1 MQYFEKQGVKQMSF
15 PEYVMFFDN
24 HTAKACDNV
33 GHNFDA
39 DHFAATIKD
48 IGADLIGFH
57 AKCNQGFCYYDT
69 KIGHRHPS
77 LTPGHDYFGE
87 VVEACN
93 RHGVK
98 VTAYFNCGLSNEDG
112 VVHPEW
118 CQVKKNGQIF
128 HPEILGTMVTPY
140 ARIMCINSPYRD
152 HLISMIKEVKEKYPV
167 SGFLLDSFNCFPCYC
182 RHCIEGMRAMGLD
195 PENDADAIKF
205 GRLSGQRLAQD
216 ISNVIEPRKNGYLMF
231 CLGLSA
237 RDNLKYGSYLECECL
252 PTVPC
257 WGYDFLPMKARYF
270 RTLPQNGEPVLN
282 MTGRFYNW
290 GDFGSLRTDAAIE
303 YDMFYGLAN
312 GMRPN
317 IGDHIHPSGIYYP
330 GIAKGVKRIYSKLKQ
345 FDPWYRGAKNLV
357 DMAVLIPGMAT
368 SNTSKAVIRM
378 LCELN
383 MQFDCIDELNDWDKY
398 KVIVLPDYIV
408 LTPELQAKM
417 DAFLKAGG
425 KVIATGESGLNPEKT
440 AFCFEKEWGVRYLE
454 NRTFDPAYFT
464 MTGEYS
470 GLIPELPL
478 SVYDDCMKVEALAG
492 TTVAGKIVAPYF
504 DKDWDGVYAKFY
516 TPPRDLTDLPFVTMT
531 DQVAYCSGKLFAG
544 YFKAASVELRYVFK
558 AMIDHLLSAPLLK
571 LGKGLPSSIRSAV
584 AEQEGKCNIHLLN
597 YLPELRGEMLIVEE
611 ALTAHNANVKLRL
624 DEKNVKRVV
633 LAPAGTELD
642 FTVEGDY
649 VSITIPEF
657 TGYALVSVEFA
668 G

>member
-1 MQYFEKQGVKQMSF
+1 MEN

-24 HTAKACDNV
+24 HTSKFCSDV
-33 GHNFDA
+33 GHDLDA
-39 DHFAATIKD
+39 DQFAATIRD

-77 LTPGHDYFGE
+77 LRPGHDYFGE
-87 VVEACN
+87 VVEAC
-93 RHGVK
+93 RKQGIK

-118 CQVKKNGQIF
+118 CQIKKDGTIF

-140 ARIMCINSPYRD
+140 ARVMCINSPYRD

-167 SGFLLDSFNCFPCYC
+167 SGFLLDSFNGFPCYC
-182 RHCIEGMRAMGLD
+182 RHCIEGMRAMGFD
-195 PENDADAIKF
+195 PEKEEDAIKF
-205 GRLSGQRLAQD
+205 AKISSRRLAQD
-216 ISNVIEPRKNGYLMF
+216 ISDAVEPRKNGYLMF

-257 WGYDFLPMKARYF
+257 WGYDFLPMKARYL
-270 RTLPQNGEPVLN
+270 RTLPKNGEPVLN

-303 YDMFYGLAN
+303 YDMFFGLAN

-345 FDPWYRGAKNLV
+345 YDSWYRGATNPV
-357 DMAVLIPGMAT
+357 DMAVLFPGMAT

-378 LCELN
+378 LSELN
-383 MQFDCIDELNDWDKY
+383 MQFDCIDEISDWDKY
-398 KVIVLPDYIV
+398 RLIVLPDYIV
-408 LTPELQAKM
+408 LTEELQAKM
-417 DAFLKAGG
+417 DAFLKSGG
-425 KVIATGESGLNPEKT
+425 KVLATGESGLNPEKT
-440 AFCFEKEWGVRYLE
+440 AFCFEKEWGVRFE
-454 NRTFDPAYFT
+454 AGRTFDPPYFT
-464 MTGEYS
+464 MVGEYS

-492 TTVAGKIVAPYF
+492 TKVAGKIVAPYF

-531 DQVAYCSGKLFAG
+531 EQVAYCSGKLFAG
-544 YFKAASVELRYVFK
+544 YYKAASVELRHVFK
-558 AMIDHLLSAPLLK
+558 AMLEHLLSAPLLK
-571 LGKGLPSSIRSAV
+571 VSADLPSFARSFV
-584 AEQEGKCNIHLLN
+584 SEQPGRRMVHLLN
-597 YLPELRGEMLIVEE
+597 YMPELRGEMLIVEE
-611 ALTAHNANVKLRL
+611 SLAAYNIEVKLRL
-624 DEKNVKRVV
+624 DGRKAAKVV
-633 LAPAGTELD
+633 LAPTGEELPFVQD
-642 FTVEGDY
+642 GDY
-649 VSITIPEF
+649 AVF
-657 TGYALVSVEFA
+657 TFPKFCGYGLAAVEFA
-668 G
+668 E

>member
-1 MQYFEKQGVKQMSF
+1 MYH
-15 PEYVMFFDN
+15 PEYILFFDN
-24 HTAKACDNV
+24 HTAKACSDV

-39 DHFAATIKD
+39 EKFAETIKD
-48 IGADLIGFH
+48 IGADLVGFH

-77 LTPGHDYFGE
+77 LKPGHDYFGE
-87 VVEACN
+87 VVNACN
-93 RHGVK
+93 KRGIK
-98 VTAYFNCGLSNEDG
+98 VTAYLNCGLSNEDG

-118 CQVKKNGQIF
+118 CQIKKNGQMF

-152 HLISMIKEVKEKYPV
+152 YLLSMIKEVKEKYQV
-167 SGFLLDSFNCFPCYC
+167 AGFLLDSFNAFPCYC
-182 RHCIEGMRAMGLD
+182 RHCIEGMRELGLD
-195 PENDADAIKF
+195 PENDEHAAEF
-205 GRLSGQRLAQD
+205 GRISARRLAQD
-216 ISNVIEPRKNGYLMF
+216 ISNIVEPRKNGYLMY
-231 CLGLSA
+231 CLGLSS

-257 WGYDFLPMKARYF
+257 WGYDLLPVSARYY
-270 RTLPQNGEPVLN
+270 RTLTENDEPILN

-330 GIAKGVKRIYSKLKQ
+330 GIANGIKRIYGRMKQ
-345 FDPWYRGAKNLV
+345 YDPWYRGAKHPV
-357 DMAVLIPGMAT
+357 DMALLIPGMET
-368 SNTSKAVIRM
+368 NNSTKAAVRM

-383 MQFDCIDELNDWDKY
+383 MQFDCIDELNDWNKY
-398 KVIVLPDYIV
+398 KLIVLPDYIV
-408 LTPELQAKM
+408 LTEELQKKLET
-417 DAFLKAGG
+417 FLKSGG
-425 KVIATGESGLNPEKT
+425 KVIATGESGLDPEKK
-440 AFCFEKEWGVRYLE
+440 AFCFKKEWGVRYQE

-464 MTGEYS
+464 MVGEYS

-478 SVYDDCMKVEALAG
+478 SVYENCMKVEAMEG

-504 DKDWDGVYAKFY
+504 DKNWDGVYAKFY

-544 YFKAASVELRYVFK
+544 YYKAASVELRHVFK
-558 AMIDHLLSAPLLK
+558 VMIERLLSAPLLK
-571 LGKGLPSSIRSAV
+571 IGKTLPSFARSV
-584 AEQEGKCNIHLLN
+584 VSEQPGRRMVHLLN
-597 YLPELRGEMLIVEE
+597 YLPELRGELLIVEE
-611 ALTAHNANVKLRL
+611 ALTAHGTEVKLRI
-624 DEKNVKRVV
+624 DGAKAKRVV
-633 LAPAGTELD
+633 LAPAEEELSFKQD
-642 FTVEGDY
+642 DDY
-649 VSITIPEF
+649 VTFIIPEF
-657 TGYALVSVEFA
+657 TGYALAAVELE
-668 G
+668 